1 MKKNIIFFLPNFS
14 KGGAGNSILKLC
26 KNLNKKKYNIF
37 TISLKKN
44 SYKTELEKNHIKVF
58 EVNIS
63 KTIFALNFIV
73 KNILKKNK
81 LDKKSS
87 IFISN
92 INYANVLSL
101 IVLKIIYSYKVAI
114 IERTPLQELDYF
126 YGVID
131 FFKKKITKILMFFFY
146 KKADLIICNSKKTS
160 IDIKI
165 SLAKILNM
173 FIH

>member
-92 INYANVLSL
+92 INYA
-101 IVLKIIYSYKVAI
+101 IV
-114 IERTPLQELDYF
+114 
-126 YGVID
+126 
-131 FFKKKITKILMFFFY
+131 FFI
-146 KKADLIICNSKKTS
+146 
-160 IDIKI
+160 
-165 SLAKILNM
+165 
-173 FIH
+173 